1 MKKSMNKKQIEELKK
16 RTLRKQKIVW
26 DVLTDHEIEEV
37 YQLAD
42 DYKSFMDKAK
52 TEREAVVVIAERARA
67 NGFRPLEETPNP
79 SGKYYTIFRNKCIA
93 LAVIGKKP
101 LSNGARIIATH
112 IDSPRLDLKQNPL
125 YQEVDLAFF
134 KTHYYGG
141 IRKHQWNAIPLA
153 LHGKIFKTDGTAID
167 FVIGENETDPVFTVL
182 DLLPHLARKVQGE
195 KKLSEAFE
203 GEKLNVL
210 IGSRPLGADDVN
222 DRFKLNILQFF
233 YQKYGLVEE
242 DFTCAEIEVVPA
254 GKAKD
259 IGFDRS
265 LIGAYG
271 QDDRICA
278 YSAMKAFLGIENP
291 DSSVI
296 AFFFDK
302 EEIGSDGNTGAKSLF
317 MESFVSDLLTQTSEI
332 DSEKNLRLSLMN
344 SMALSG
350 DVNGALDPDYQEV
363 HEKRNAARLGYGVCI
378 TKFTGSGG
386 KYGSNDASA
395 EYLGTIRKIFNEN
408 RIIWQTGELGKVD
421 EGGGGTIAKYL
432 AVYGM
437 EIVDCGPA
445 LLSMHSPFEISSKAD
460 LFMTYKAY
468 KAFLSANPMI

>member
-1 MKKSMNKKQIEELKK
+1 MNKKQIEEFKK
-16 RTLRKQKIVW
+16 RTIRKPKLVW
-26 DVLTDHEIEEV
+26 DVLTDKQNLQVQKIAE
-37 YQLAD
+37 
-42 DYKSFMDKAK
+42 DYKTFLDCAK
-52 TEREAVVVIAERARA
+52 TEREAVAAIMKKAEAC
-67 NGFRPLEETPNP
+67 GFRNIEDPGNS
-79 SGKYYTIFRNKCIA
+79 SGKYFLVFRNKCIA
-93 LAVIGKKP
+93 LAVAGKKP
-101 LSNGARIIATH
+101 LSSGANIIAAH

-141 IRKHQWNAIPLA
+141 IRKYQWMATPLA
-153 LHGKIFKTDGTAID
+153 LHGKIVRADGSSMD
-167 FVIGENETDPVFTVL
+167 FVIGEDESDPVFTVS
-182 DLLPHLARKVQGE
+182 DLLPHLARKVQSE
-195 KKLSEAFE
+195 KKVSEAFE

-210 IGSRPLGADDVN
+210 IGSQPLGSEDVE
-222 DRFKLNILQFF
+222 DRFKLKVLQFF
-233 YQKYGLVEE
+233 NEKYGLVEE

-254 GKAKD
+254 GRARD
-259 IGFDRS
+259 IGLDRS

-278 YSAMKAFLGIENP
+278 FSALNAILEITQPKSWAL
-291 DSSVI
+291 

-317 MESFVSDLLTQTSEI
+317 VENFVSDLLSKTGEDNSER
-332 DSEKNLRLSLMN
+332 NLRKVLLN
-344 SMALSG
+344 SMAISA

-386 KYGSNDASA
+386 KYGSSDAGA
-395 EYLGTIRKIFNEN
+395 EYLGKIRKIFNDN
-408 RIIWQTGELGKVD
+408 KIVWQTGELGKVD
-421 EGGGGTIAKYL
+421 EGGGGTIAKFL

-445 LLSMHSPFEISSKAD
+445 LLSMHSPFEISSKSD
-460 LFMTYKAY
+460 LYMVCKAY
-468 KAFLSANPMI
+468 KAFLTTGD

>member
-1 MKKSMNKKQIEELKK
+1 MNKKQIEDFKK
-16 RTLRKQKIVW
+16 RTVRKPKLVW
-26 DVLTDHEIEEV
+26 DVLTDRQNQQAYKIAE
-37 YQLAD
+37 
-42 DYKSFMDKAK
+42 DYKSFLDCAK
-52 TEREAVVVIAERARA
+52 TEREAVAVILRKAET
-67 NGFRPLEETPNP
+67 NGFRNIQTTENNP
-79 SGKYYTIFRNKCIA
+79 GKFFLVFRNKCIA
-93 LAVIGKKP
+93 LAVAGKTP
-101 LSNGARIIATH
+101 LSEGARIIASH

-141 IRKHQWNAIPLA
+141 IRKYQWMATPLA
-153 LHGKIFKTDGTAID
+153 LHGKIIKTDGSSMD
-167 FVIGENETDPVFTVL
+167 FVIGEDESDPVFTVS

-210 IGSRPLGADDVN
+210 IGSQPLGGEDVE
-222 DRFKLNILQFF
+222 DRFKLKVLQFF
-233 YQKYGLVEE
+233 NEKYGLVEE
-242 DFTCAEIEVVPA
+242 DFACAEIEVVPA
-254 GKAKD
+254 GTARD
-259 IGFDRS
+259 IGLDRS

-278 YSAMKAFLGIENP
+278 FSALNAILEIDQPKSWVL
-291 DSSVI
+291 V
-296 AFFFDK
+296 FFFDK

-317 MESFVSDLLTQTSEI
+317 IENFVSDLLAKTGEDYS
-332 DSEKNLRLSLMN
+332 DRNLRKVLMN
-344 SMALSG
+344 SMAISA
-350 DVNGALDPDYQEV
+350 DVNGALDPDYQDV

-386 KYGSNDASA
+386 KYGSSDAGA
-395 EYLGTIRKIFNEN
+395 EYLGEIRKIFNDN
-408 RIIWQTGELGKVD
+408 KIIWQTGELGKVD
-421 EGGGGTIAKYL
+421 EGGGGTIAKFL

-460 LFMTYKAY
+460 LYMVCKAY
-468 KAFLSANPMI
+468 KAFLASG